1 MPIDAYPVGLPGF
14 LLDGHG
20 REAMPLVDRVEMEVG
35 PARQYR
41 DFTTAPQIVSC
52 STLLWQS
59 QFDAFFDFYEQT
71 LRAAEL
77 TFYAQIAGSAYSS
90 GLEWWESRFVG
101 PHSEPVKNGY
111 RYLVS
116 FKLRLLAGPFFSKPS

>member
-1 MPIDAYPVGLPGF
+1 MPISAYPDELPRF

-20 REAMPLVDRVEMEVG
+20 REPMALVDRVEMEVG

-52 STLLWQS
+52 STRLWQS
-59 QFDAFFDFYEQT
+59 QFDAFYDFHEQV
-71 LRAAEL
+71 LGAAEA
-77 TFYAQIAGSAYSS
+77 TFYVQIAGSAYSS
-90 GLEWWESRFVG
+90 GIEWWEARFVG
-101 PHSEPVKNGY
+101 PYSTPVKSGY

-116 FKLRLLAGPFFSKPS
+116 FKLRLLNGPFFSKPS